1 MFRTWLVIGLVLI
14 FAVSGFAA
22 QIKPATK
29 EEIQQTISTINQYI
43 DSGRENIVE
52 IYSNAIEIEKRAVNP
67 YLAEVI
73 AKKILSS
80 SKISEKEFN
89 LMRKSHSFSEISI
102 AWAISQIG
110 KVPIKK
116 VLEEIENSTL
126 EDVLEKYACGC
137 QYISAKILEL
147 NPEKKVKN

>member
-1 MFRTWLVIGLVLI
+1 MVRTSVVIGLVLI

-22 QIKPATK
+22 QINPATK
-29 EEIQQTISTINQYI
+29 EEIQQTISIINQYI
-43 DSGRENIVE
+43 DSGMENIVE
-52 IYSNAIEIEKRAVNP
+52 IYNNAIQIEKRAVNP

-73 AKKILSS
+73 AKKISSS

-89 LMRKSHSFSEISI
+89 LLRKNHSFSEISI
-102 AWAISQIG
+102 AWAINQVG

-116 VLEEIENSTL
+116 VLEEIKSSTL

-137 QYISAKILEL
+137 QYISSKILEL
-147 NPEKKVKN
+147 NPGTRIKN